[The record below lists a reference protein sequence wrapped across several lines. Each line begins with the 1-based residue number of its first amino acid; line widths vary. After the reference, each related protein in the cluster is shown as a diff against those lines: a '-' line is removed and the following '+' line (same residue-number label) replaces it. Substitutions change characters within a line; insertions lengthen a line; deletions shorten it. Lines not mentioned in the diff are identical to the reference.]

1 MSAEVE
7 SQVTPDSKKSES
19 GGLGREIRTVL
30 LPSLVTG
37 VFGFLIWN
45 AQTTIQ
51 QSVNESNQKLERES
65 AREAD
70 RDKQMMQTMMARG
83 EEVYK
88 RKLALYEQA
97 CKNIAAIRKALDEA
111 ELVPESKTRAS
122 DKLAE
127 LDELHKANALYWS
140 DDIEKQLSKL
150 WGLSVDKLR
159 SQQSSNKAANDLIK
173 AEIASLHQQMKDDL
187 ALDDVTKATR

>member
-7 SQVTPDSKKSES
+7 SQMTPVSKKSES
-19 GGLGREIRTVL
+19 SWFGREIRTAV
-30 LPSLVTG
+30 LPSLVTA
-37 VFGFLIWN
+37 VFGFFIWN
-45 AQTTIQ
+45 AQSTIQ
-51 QSVNESNQKLERES
+51 QSVIESNQRQEREA

-70 RDKQMMQTMMARG
+70 RDKQMMQTMTARG

-111 ELVPESKTRAS
+111 ELVPESKTQAS

-127 LDELHKANALYWS
+127 LDDLHKANALYWS

-150 WGLSVDKLR
+150 WDLGVDKLR
-159 SQQSSNKAANDLIK
+159 SNQSSNKAANDLIR
-173 AEIASLHQQMKDDL
+173 AEIVSLHRQMKDDL
-187 ALDDVTKATR
+187 ALDDVTKVTR

>member
-7 SQVTPDSKKSES
+7 SQMTPVSKKDES
-19 GGLGREIRTVL
+19 SRFGRGIGTAV
-30 LPSLVTG
+30 LPSLVTA
-37 VFGFLIWN
+37 VFGFFIWN

-51 QSVNESNQKLERES
+51 QSVNESNQRQERET

-111 ELVPESKTRAS
+111 EMVPESKTRAS

-127 LDELHKANALYWS
+127 LDDLHKANALYWS

-150 WGLSVDKLR
+150 WDLGVDKLR
-159 SQQSSNKAANDLIK
+159 SNQSSNKAANDLIR
-173 AEIASLHQQMKDDL
+173 AEIVSLHRQMKDDL
-187 ALDDVTKATR
+187 ALDDVTKVTR

>member
-7 SQVTPDSKKSES
+7 SQVTPVKKSES
-19 GGLGREIRTVL
+19 SWLGREIRIAV
-30 LPSLVTG
+30 LPSLVTA
-37 VFGFLIWN
+37 VFGFFIWN

-51 QSVNESNQKLERES
+51 QSVNEGNQRQEREA

-97 CKNIAAIRKALDEA
+97 CKNIAAMRKALDEA

-122 DKLAE
+122 DN
-127 LDELHKANALYWS
+127 LHNANALYWS

-150 WGLSVDKLR
+150 WDLGVDKLR
-159 SQQSSNKAANDLIK
+159 SNQSSNKAANDRIK
-173 AEIASLHQQMKDDL
+173 AEIVSLHQQMKDDL
-187 ALDDVTKATR
+187 ALDDVTKVTR